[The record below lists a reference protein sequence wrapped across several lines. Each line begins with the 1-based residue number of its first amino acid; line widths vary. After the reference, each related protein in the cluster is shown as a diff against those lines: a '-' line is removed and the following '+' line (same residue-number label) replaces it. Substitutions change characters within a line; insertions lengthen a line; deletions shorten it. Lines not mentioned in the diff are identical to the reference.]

1 MNYEWEKT
9 DNAEIRQPETEAA
22 SNTDNTE
29 SVRETQTSG
38 QKIVYSDPE
47 VRNAASAPKKKSGL
61 KKALLICLCVVLF
74 GAAAGGSYYGLT
86 WLLGKGRDAIEQNI
100 PQPQD
105 DGQFPG
111 QPPQDIPQPQQDGQ
125 TGNGSKNGSIDRTD
139 TGSNLITSIDVS
151 GLVDETMPSLVQITA
166 IEMVNTNDYYT
177 NPFYFFFG
185 GNGGNSGGSQEAQ
198 KSLGSGVIVGSSDEE
213 LFIVTNAHVTDGAD
227 NLSVTF
233 VDDQSY
239 DAYLKGS
246 DSDIDIALI
255 CVKLSEMSQST
266 LDSIK
271 IATLGDSDTIKIG
284 QQVVAIGNAL
294 GYGQS
299 VTTGI
304 ISALNRSTTTST
316 KGLIQT
322 DAAINP
328 GNSGGA
334 LFNINGELIGINN
347 SKSVDYEVEGIGF
360 AIPINEVIP
369 LVEEYEQARTRVKV
383 DEADA
388 SYLGITGA
396 DIDSNSAQ
404 VYKMPVGV
412 YVTSLVADGPCQ
424 QAGVPERCVITKLD
438 GQSVSN
444 MTKLKDLLSYY
455 AAGETVDLTVQE
467 LINGAYE
474 EHVYQV
480 TLGRASDYSQ
490 NSQQVQPGQQQ
501 RP

>member
-9 DNAEIRQPETEAA
+9 DNSDIRQQETAAEQAAENTASAPKASDPE
-22 SNTDNTE
+22 
-29 SVRETQTSG
+29 V
-38 QKIVYSDPE
+38 KIVYSDPQT
-47 VRNAASAPKKKSGL
+47 RNQAPAPKKKSGA
-61 KKALLICLCVVLF
+61 KKALLIILCVVLF
-74 GAAAGGSYYGLT
+74 GAAAGGAFYGIK
-86 WLLGKGRDAIEQNI
+86 WLAEKSGSAISQNL
-100 PQPQD
+100 PQPQ
-105 DGQFPG
+105 GGENQIPG
-111 QPPQDIPQPQQDGQ
+111 QPPQDTPQLPGSDDPKTGSGIQIDNTN
-125 TGNGSKNGSIDRTD
+125 TGNGLV
-139 TGSNLITSIDVS
+139 TGIDVS
-151 GLVDETMPSLVQITA
+151 GLVEETMPSLVQITA
-166 IEMVNTNDYYT
+166 VEMVSTSDYYT

-185 GNGGNSGGSQEAQ
+185 GGNSNPGGTQEAR
-198 KSLGSGVIVGSSDEE
+198 KSLGSGVIVGSSDDE

-233 VDDQSY
+233 EDGESC

-246 DSDIDIALI
+246 DSDIDVALI
-255 CVKLSEMSQST
+255 CVKISEMKQTT

-271 IATLGDSDTIKIG
+271 IAAIGDSDTIKIG

-304 ISALNRSTTTST
+304 ISALNRTTTTST

-347 SKSVDYEVEGIGF
+347 SKSVDYEVEGIGY
-360 AIPINEVIP
+360 AIPINEVMP

-383 DEADA
+383 DESEA
-388 SYLGITGA
+388 SFLGINGA
-396 DIDSNSAQ
+396 DIDSQAAQ
-404 VYKMPVGV
+404 VYNMPTGI
-412 YVTSLVADGPCQ
+412 YITALVANGPCE

-444 MTKLKDLLSYY
+444 MTKLKDLLTYY

-467 LINGAYE
+467 LINGQYE

-480 TLGRASDYSQ
+480 TLGKASDFNQ
-490 NSQQVQPGQQQ
+490 NTQPTQPA